1 MSKDETLPAPPP
13 PGLEVPLQIVRD
25 TLRKYEQFPTHK
37 DLPEAEAIRT
47 KLRTMIEDANTHH
60 ETMVFVKKDDADMLK
75 ILGLVHAA
83 ELVEGYAPRDNTAE
97 FLGDTMRQFGQE
109 PAKPDETS
117 PAAQFRRMVR
127 ARQTGSGG
135 AGGPLGG

>member
-1 MSKDETLPAPPP
+1 MSEDELPAPPP

-25 TLRKYEQFPTHK
+25 ALRKYEQFPTHK
-37 DLPEAEAIRT
+37 DLPEAEGIRT
-47 KLRTMIEDANTHH
+47 KLQAMIEDANTHH
-60 ETMVFVKKDDADMLK
+60 ETTVFVRKDDADMLK

-83 ELVEGYAPRDNTAE
+83 ELVEDYAPRDNTAE

-109 PAKPDETS
+109 PPKPDENS
-117 PAAQFRRMVR
+117 PASKFSRMVR
-127 ARQTGSGG
+127 SRQTGSGG